1 MTKAPNAALP
11 PASPPIIVAIDGGAA
26 SGKSSTARA
35 IAARFGLL
43 HVDTG
48 AFYRQ
53 VCAELMAQMIHA
65 HETKHIEEALTE
77 LSFSTRVE
85 GHTAQ
90 LLIDGRPAGDDI
102 RSELVNARVS
112 HYAALPAVRAAL
124 LAYQRSQPQV
134 ARDHGLRGVVME
146 GRDIG
151 SVIFPN
157 ADFRFFLHAAPEAR
171 AARRAAEGRVDAVA
185 ERDRL
190 DTERKAA
197 PLLCPPGAIDI
208 DSTHLSLEEVV
219 EKLSAL
225 IAQKLPP
232 LPSA

>member
-1 MTKAPNAALP
+1 MTNAGSP
-11 PASPPIIVAIDGGAA
+11 PLSATPIIVSIDGGAA

-35 IAARFGLL
+35 LATRFGLL

-53 VCAELMAQMIHA
+53 ICAKLMEQKIAP
-65 HETKHIEEALTE
+65 HETRHIEEALAE
-77 LSFSTRVE
+77 ISFTTRVE
-85 GHTAQ
+85 GNTAQ

-112 HYAALPAVRAAL
+112 HYAALPSVRAAL

-134 ARDHGLRGVVME
+134 ALEHGFRGIVME

-151 SVIFPN
+151 SVIFPD
-157 ADFRFFLHAAPEAR
+157 ADFRFFLHADPSAR

-219 EKLSAL
+219 EKMSVL
-225 IAQKLPP
+225 IAQILPP
-232 LPSA
+232 LPRA